1 MNPEQKLFFIAH
13 STYQNGVNPT
23 AWAIKDEMYC
33 PRSPSNAT
41 HALSIATPQPNP
53 LSNPHDRDRKP
64 TLCLS
69 SRR

>member
-33 PRSPSNAT
+33 PGSPSNAT
-41 HALSIATPQPNP
+41 HVLSIATPQPNP
-53 LSNPHDRDRKP
+53 
-64 TLCLS
+64 
-69 SRR
+69 